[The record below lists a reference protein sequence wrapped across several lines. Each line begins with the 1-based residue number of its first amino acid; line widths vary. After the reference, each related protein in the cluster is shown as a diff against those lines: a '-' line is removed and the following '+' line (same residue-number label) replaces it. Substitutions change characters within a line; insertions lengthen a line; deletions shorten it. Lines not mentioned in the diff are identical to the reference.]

1 MPNKKICL
9 YDSTNQPLTIKG
21 INVELYDASTKTK
34 VDGDL
39 SDDLNPGATPAVWGV
54 VLNFP
59 SGNTPLDLYISDP
72 QYTYPGN
79 MIVNL
84 NGDLAD
90 EVLIDLLALPP
101 GPAGRNSTPPPSLS
115 LTDLNIW
122 LAEQTEWNPE
132 QREAVRNLIFNY
144 GRLVSIQPERE
155 TDAYTEL
162 RSNWEAA
169 LRKVGVDPDK
179 IKGPRVAVM
188 AW

>member
-1 MPNKKICL
+1 MPDKKICL

-39 SDDLNPGATPAVWGV
+39 SDDLNPGAKPAVWGV
-54 VLNFP
+54 VLKFP

-72 QYTYPGN
+72 KYTYPGN
-79 MIVNL
+79 TIVNL

-90 EVLIDLLALPP
+90 DVLIDLLALPP
-101 GPAGRNSTPPPSLS
+101 GPGGQRSSPPPSLT
-115 LTDLNIW
+115 LTDLNTW
-122 LAEQTEWNPE
+122 LASRSEWSPE

-144 GRLVSIQPERE
+144 ARLVSIEPERE
-155 TDAYTEL
+155 TEAFTAL

-169 LRKVGVDPDK
+169 LKKVGVDPDK
-179 IKGPRVAVM
+179 IKGPRIPVTA
-188 AW
+188 

>member
-34 VDGDL
+34 VDGGL

-72 QYTYPGN
+72 KYTYPGN

-84 NGDLAD
+84 SGRSCRRSPNRPIGASSRTRRSEFDTATFTF
-90 EVLIDLLALPP
+90 AH
-101 GPAGRNSTPPPSLS
+101 GPQL
-115 LTDLNIW
+115 W

-132 QREAVRNLIFNY
+132 EREAVRNLIFNY

-188 AW
+188 A